1 MSPEMNR
8 RAFVKGS
15 LAASGGAA
23 MGFSYSYEDAC
34 MGAPLPTS
42 GVEHTAAPKGK
53 MPQGKIAGMSVSR
66 MMLGGNL
73 LTHYTH
79 SRDLKYVYNL
89 TAQYNTDAKILETL
103 ALAEDHG
110 IDTLSIHVVPRALKT
125 MQAHR
130 KRGGKMKWIICP
142 TAPVTRDMKA
152 YAKQVQELIDMG
164 TDSIYLWGVRGD
176 KLTGRNVDLM
186 GKAVQIAKDH
196 GVPSGVGAH
205 DLNAV
210 KACEKAKI
218 PTDFYIKTLHHHN
231 YRTGPR
237 PDELKGPYSEYPG
250 YWCKDPKETIEFMKG
265 VEKPWIAYKVMAA
278 GAIPP
283 KNAFSYVLT
292 GGADHVL
299 VGMFDFEIAEDAA
312 IMRQALASV
321 KNRARPWRS

>member
-15 LAASGGAA
+15 LAASAGGA
-23 MGFSYSYEDAC
+23 MGFTDSYEAAC
-34 MGAPLPTS
+34 LAASKPTAPA
-42 GVEHTAAPKGK
+42 EHTAAPKGK
-53 MPQGKIAGMSVSR
+53 MPQGKIAGLPVSR
-66 MMLGGNL
+66 MLLGGNL

-89 TAQYNTDAKILETL
+89 TERYNTDAKILETL

-110 IDTLSIHVVPRALKT
+110 IDTLSIHTVPRALNIMKT
-125 MQAHR
+125 HR
-130 KRGGKMKWIICP
+130 KRGGKIKWIICP
-142 TAPVTRDMKA
+142 TAPVTKDMKA
-152 YAKQVQELIDMG
+152 YAKQVQQLVDDG
-164 TDSIYLWGVRGD
+164 TDAIYLWGVRGD
-176 KLTGRNVDLM
+176 RLTGRNIDLM
-186 GKAVQIAKDH
+186 AKAVQIAKDH
-196 GVPSGVGAH
+196 GLPSGVGAH

-237 PDELKGPYSEYPG
+237 SDELKGPYSEYPG
-250 YWCKDPKETIEFMKG
+250 YWCKDPKETIEFMKS
-265 VEKPWIAYKVMAA
+265 VTKPWIAYKVMAA

-283 KNAFSYVLT
+283 KNAFQYALS
-292 GGADHVL
+292 GGADHLL
-299 VGMFDFEIAEDAA
+299 VGMFDFEIAQDAA
-312 IMRQALASV
+312 IMRQVLAGI

>member
-8 RAFVKGS
+8 RTFVKGS
-15 LAASGGAA
+15 VLGTAGGA
-23 MGFSYSYEDAC
+23 MGFSDSYEAAC
-34 MGAPLPTS
+34 METSQPTPPA
-42 GVEHTAAPKGK
+42 EHTAAPKGK
-53 MPQGKIAGMSVSR
+53 MPQGKIAGMPVSR

-103 ALAEDHG
+103 ALAEDYG

-152 YAKQVQELIDMG
+152 YSKQVQELIDMG

-176 KLTGRNVDLM
+176 RLTGRNVDLM

-250 YWCKDPKETIEFMKG
+250 YWCKDPKETVEFMKS

-283 KNAFSYVLT
+283 KSAFQWAFSA
-292 GGADHVL
+292 GADHLL

-312 IMRQALASV
+312 IAIKAFAASA
-321 KNRARPWRS
+321 KRPRPWRS